1 MEDKLTIQPID
12 KAKTICN
19 CRKVNLLDV
28 KTMINN
34 HKDEDKET
42 ILLNLKTSLGAGA
55 KCGCCISPDNDPNS
69 RKNDYLINYISAI

>member
-28 KTMINN
+28 KKVIIENKDQDRQMILS
-34 HKDEDKET
+34 T
-42 ILLNLKTSLGAGA
+42 LKTSLGAGA
-55 KCGCCISPDNDPNS
+55 KCGCCISPQNDPNC
-69 RKNDYLINYISAI
+69 RKRDYLVNYID